1 MKLLLNTL
9 YVTME
14 DAYASLD
21 GENIVI
27 KQKDNTVARFPL
39 HILEAVY
46 LFSYA
51 GASPALM
58 GKCADKG
65 IDLVFCSPS
74 GRFLARTCGTSRG
87 NVLLRRKQYRMADSE
102 EDSCKIARNIIFGK
116 IKNSRQVIERAKRDH
131 ALKLDVENLSKASDY
146 LKAQME
152 EVLNVKCLD
161 TLRGIEGKCA
171 STYFN
176 IFDDLILTSKENF
189 YFHGR
194 NRRPP
199 LDNVNAFMSYAY
211 TMLGSSCASAL
222 EAVGL
227 DSYVGFMH
235 RDRPGRTSLA
245 QDLMEELRPCMA
257 DRFVLTLINNRIVTA
272 QDFVHQE
279 NGSVLLTDEA
289 RKKVQQEWQI
299 KKKDKIIHPYLKE
312 KIEWGLLPYF
322 QAMLLSRYLREDI
335 DGYPPF
341 LWR

>member
-1 MKLLLNTL
+1 
-9 YVTME
+9 
-14 DAYASLD
+14 
-21 GENIVI
+21 
-27 KQKDNTVARFPL
+27 
-39 HILEAVY
+39 
-46 LFSYA
+46 
-51 GASPALM
+51 
-58 GKCADKG
+58 
-65 IDLVFCSPS
+65 
-74 GRFLARTCGTSRG
+74 
-87 NVLLRRKQYRMADSE
+87 
-102 EDSCKIARNIIFGK
+102 
-116 IKNSRQVIERAKRDH
+116 
-131 ALKLDVENLSKASDY
+131 
-146 LKAQME
+146 ME

-176 IFDDLILTSKENF
+176 IFDDLILTSKESF
-189 YFHGR
+189 YFHDR

-199 LDNVNAFMSYAY
+199 LDNVNALMSYAY

-257 DRFVLTLINNRIVTA
+257 DRFVLTLINNRIVTP

-322 QAMLLSRYLREDI
+322 QAMLLARYLREDI

>member
-1 MKLLLNTL
+1 MLSSFIQMKMVYL
-9 YVTME
+9 YLKLM
-14 DAYASLD
+14 DYGS
-21 GENIVI
+21 
-27 KQKDNTVARFPL
+27 
-39 HILEAVY
+39 HILSNISVDHQKM
-46 LFSYA
+46 
-51 GASPALM
+51 AS
-58 GKCADKG
+58 
-65 IDLVFCSPS
+65 I
-74 GRFLARTCGTSRG
+74 
-87 NVLLRRKQYRMADSE
+87 
-102 EDSCKIARNIIFGK
+102 
-116 IKNSRQVIERAKRDH
+116 
-131 ALKLDVENLSKASDY
+131 
-146 LKAQME
+146 
-152 EVLNVKCLD
+152 
-161 TLRGIEGKCA
+161 RGIEGKCA

-176 IFDDLILTSKENF
+176 IFDDLILTSKESF
-189 YFHGR
+189 YFHDR

-199 LDNVNAFMSYAY
+199 LDNVNALMSYAY

-322 QAMLLSRYLREDI
+322 QAMLLARYLREDI